1 MDLDAL
7 KRRLSVDLETA
18 RTELQAAQA
27 RFEQLTT
34 AWEGL
39 QIIEETYITAT
50 SGAGQPADRSPAASV
65 LAVSVQRPS
74 NADLVQDVVTSLGRP
89 AMHDEITDRVRENTG
104 LPFTPEQT
112 RNALRYL
119 REKQKVRKVGVGRW
133 EALPAPSPK
142 QGSVP
147 AASAAGTSKA
157 GENGA
162 SARGGD
168 VLTGARLA
176 PHPAEQASF

>member
-1 MDLDAL
+1 MDLDTL

-39 QIIEETYITAT
+39 QIIEETYVTAA
-50 SGAGQPADRSPAASV
+50 SSAEQPADRSPATPV
-65 LAVSVQRPS
+65 LAVSAQRPS
-74 NADLVQDVVTSLGRP
+74 NADLVWNVATSLGRP
-89 AMHDEITDRVRENTG
+89 AMTDEIVDRVRENTG
-104 LPFTPEQT
+104 LPFTYEQT

-119 REKQKVRKVGVGRW
+119 REKKKVRKVGVSRW

-142 QGSVP
+142 QGIVP
-147 AASAAGTSKA
+147 AADAAGTGKA

-162 SARGGD
+162 SAQGGD
-168 VLTGARLA
+168 VLTGASLT

>member
-39 QIIEETYITAT
+39 QIIEETYITAA
-50 SGAGQPADRSPAASV
+50 SPAGPLADHSPAAPV
-65 LAVSVQRPS
+65 LAVPVQRPS
-74 NADLVQDVVTSLGRP
+74 NADLVHAVVTSLSRP
-89 AMHDEITDRVRENTG
+89 AMQDEITDRVRENTG

-119 REKQKVRKVGVGRW
+119 REKKKVRKVGVARW
-133 EALPAPSPK
+133 EALPAPPPK
-142 QGSVP
+142 QGITP
-147 AASAAGTSKA
+147 AAPAAGVSTA
-157 GENGA
+157 GENGH
-162 SARGGD
+162 SSRSN
-168 VLTGARLA
+168 VLTGAEQG
-176 PHPAEQASF
+176 PQPAGPASF